1 MYKLGLIGYPISHS
15 FSKKYFQTKFEQ
27 ENITNYEYELY
38 PLEKIEDFPKLLQK
52 NPELVGLNVTIPHK
66 QNIIPYLDEVD
77 DFAQKIGAVNTIQ
90 IKNGKTKGYNT
101 DYVGFMESLK
111 NWIEDTKK
119 LEALILGTGGASK
132 AVQVALQTLQ
142 IPFKLVSRSGNEK
155 NILSYDSLNE
165 EVMIRNLLIINTT
178 PMGMYPNIEDF
189 PKIPYQY
196 LSQEHFL
203 YDLVYNPEETE
214 FLKKGTIQKSKTKN
228 GLEMLYL
235 QAEAAWNIWNK

>member
-38 PLEKIEDFPKLLQK
+38 PLEKIEDFPQLLQK

-155 NILSYDSLNE
+155 NVLSYNSINE
-165 EVMIRNLLIINTT
+165 EVVTENLLIINTT

>member
-38 PLEKIEDFPKLLQK
+38 PLEKIEDFPQLLQK

-77 DFAQKIGAVNTIQ
+77 GFAQKIGAVNTIQ

-155 NILSYDSLNE
+155 NVLSYNSLNE
-165 EVMIRNLLIINTT
+165 EVMTENLLIINTT